1 MLTNSTPVDR
11 GPDYYHALYQVA
23 KTINSTLSLQHVLDL
38 IVESTAKALGAK
50 ACGLRL
56 VNDTRERLEVGATYG
71 LSREYVDK
79 GPVEIKNSQIDVE
92 ALSNRVVRVRD
103 AAYDA
108 RVQYPREAAS
118 EGIAS
123 MLVVPVTVRDFAIGV
138 MRVYTA
144 EPHEFT
150 DDEVEFLRA
159 VANLGGLAIEN
170 ARVYETLQAQFESIR
185 RERIP
190 WAENFR
196 KPAWR

>member
-1 MLTNSTPVDR
+1 MLTNGSSVDR
-11 GPDYYHALYQVA
+11 DPDYYHALYQVA
-23 KTINSTLSLQHVLDL
+23 KSINSTLSLEHVLDL

-123 MLVVPVTVRDFAIGV
+123 MLVVPITVRDFAIGV

>member
-23 KTINSTLSLQHVLDL
+23 KNINSTLSLQHVLDL
-38 IVESTAKALGAK
+38 VVESTAKAMGAK
-50 ACGLRL
+50 ACSLRL
-56 VNDTRERLEVGATYG
+56 LNDTRERLEVGATYG
-71 LSREYVDK
+71 LSREYIEK
-79 GPVEIKNSQIDVE
+79 GPVEVSNSQIDRE
-92 ALSNRVVRVRD
+92 ALSGRVVRVRD

-108 RVQYPREAAS
+108 RVQYPHEAKS

-123 MLVVPVTVRDFAIGV
+123 MLVVPVMVRDFAIGV

-185 RERIP
+185 REKIP